1 MDEVMETM
9 QDSFQKM
16 AIDISVSLIGGM
28 LIGFAVAIALSFV
41 LKQISRHIVYIPA
54 KAIGK
59 ICQIV
64 AALVMFY
71 AMMKIYLFRNVQ

>member
-16 AIDISVSLIGGM
+16 AIDLFISAFGGL
-28 LIGFAVAIALSFV
+28 LIGFAVAFALSFV

-54 KAIGK
+54 KTIGK
-59 ICQIV
+59 ICQII

>member
-1 MDEVMETM
+1 METM

-16 AIDISVSLIGGM
+16 AIDLFISAFGGV
-28 LIGFAVAIALSFV
+28 LIGFAVAFVLGFV

-59 ICQIV
+59 ICQIA

-71 AMMKIYLFRNVQ
+71 AMMKIYLFRNMQ